1 MSGPLAEYERSALER
16 AIFEHARLPLRSDQH
31 QDFLKYYVDDGRLQ
45 PLLSGDWQVIQGRRG
60 TGKTILLGALHD
72 TLNTSGSNDVAL
84 MFTAYDFQ
92 AEPVGTGLP
101 DAARGLGYFQVF
113 LDDLSHRLHE
123 EVHRIFPA
131 SGFSRLFGASARKSA
146 RVEKLL
152 REIGEL
158 SERGTPIGAF
168 SHIESAHATTQAL
181 ESSYGYG
188 TEAEAGVDRWGVIH
202 FNTDI
207 KAEASRQQ
215 KARSLYE
222 TIERSPAIPRFGDVR
237 KKLIGLL
244 EELRINRLYLLIDE
258 WSYLDPQGQLQP
270 LFADLLKRTFGGTS
284 SFSVKI
290 AAESE
295 RLHLEA
301 SDDSRATR
309 GLELGGDIFPAVD
322 LDRPLNSRNKR
333 QFFSKLLSRRLGLTD
348 DVDMEHKIFYAEDA
362 FTELVTAGEGIPR
375 QFLSIFNRAAQRH
388 SYRVEPLWTVESIRT
403 ASIEIMAEEEQ
414 RMRGSPSADLLDLIR
429 IHVRNTGTRIFS
441 IDREDRHLIE
451 DRLLSLLRRRL
462 IHDHDQFDIA
472 PNPDKQLD
480 LFRLDYALWLGLG
493 LVSVKDNQ
501 PVLTSTAEAF
511 RTVLPVSA
519 IDS

>member
-1 MSGPLAEYERSALER
+1 MAGPLAEYEGSALER
-16 AIFEHARLPLRSDQH
+16 AIFDHARLPLRSDQH

-72 TLNTSGSNDVAL
+72 TLNASGGKDLAL

-92 AEPVGTGLP
+92 AEPVGAGLP

-123 EVHRIFPA
+123 EIHRLPS
-131 SGFSRLFGASARKSA
+131 SGFSRLLGSSTRKSA
-146 RVEKLL
+146 KVEKLL
-152 REIGEL
+152 REISDL

-168 SHIESAHATTQAL
+168 SRIESAHTTTDAV
-181 ESSYGYG
+181 ESSLGYG
-188 TEAEAGVDRWGVIH
+188 ADTEAGIDRWGVIH
-202 FNTDI
+202 LNADI
-207 KAEASRQQ
+207 KAETSRQQ

-237 KKLIGLL
+237 KKLITLL
-244 EELRINRLYLLIDE
+244 AELRINRLYLLIDE

-290 AAESE
+290 GAESE
-295 RLHLEA
+295 RLHLET
-301 SDDSRATR
+301 SDDSWSTR

-322 LDRPLNSRNKR
+322 LDRVVNSRNER
-333 QFFSKLLSRRLGLTD
+333 QFFARLLNRRLGLTD
-348 DVDMEHKIFYAEDA
+348 DVGVEHHIFDSGDT
-362 FTELVTAGEGIPR
+362 FTELVTASEGIPR
-375 QFLSIFNRAAQRH
+375 QFLSIFNRVAQRH
-388 SYRVEPLWTVESIRT
+388 SYRIDSPWTIESIRI
-403 ASIEIMAEEEQ
+403 ASIEVTGEEEQ
-414 RMRGSPSADLLDLIR
+414 RLRDSPIADLLDRIR
-429 IHVRNTGTRIFS
+429 AHVRKTRTRIFS

-451 DRLLSLLRRRL
+451 DRLRSLLRRRL
-462 IHDHDQFDIA
+462 VHAHDQAGLA
-472 PNPDKQLD
+472 PQPDKQLD
-480 LFRLDYALWLGLG
+480 FFRLDYGLWLSLG
-493 LVSVKDNQ
+493 QISANADDVA
-501 PVLTSTAEAF
+501 LTNMAE
-511 RTVLPVSA
+511 VLPISA